1 MMLRHL
7 WIFVV
12 AFAVAGGTF
21 SAALLFPKALATFSP
36 DEEKKAAPS
45 AGTESVDRTKT
56 TKATTSRNAGTNIL
70 IRRTLLTLNDANLS
84 GNYSILRQLAAPGL
98 QRAHSSAA
106 LSRAFADLRN
116 RKVDMAALV
125 NFAPELTRKPKLD
138 KNGRLRLTGFVPTR
152 PQQIN
157 FDLLFEKHR
166 KRWRLFAISVKVLA
180 PKTAAVAR

>member
-21 SAALLFPKALATFSP
+21 SAALLLPHALATYSGA
-36 DEEKKAAPS
+36 EEKAAAPV

-56 TKATTSRNAGTNIL
+56 TNPATSRNAGINIL

-84 GNYSILRQLAAPGL
+84 GNYSILRKLAAPSF
-98 QRAHSSAA
+98 QRAHSSAK

-116 RKVDMAALV
+116 RKIDMAALV
-125 NFAPELTRKPKLD
+125 NFTPELVRKPQVD
-138 KNGRLRLTGFVPTR
+138 KKGRLRLTGFVPTR

-166 KRWRLFAISVKVLA
+166 KRWRLFAISVKVSP
-180 PKTAAVAR
+180 PKTAALAR